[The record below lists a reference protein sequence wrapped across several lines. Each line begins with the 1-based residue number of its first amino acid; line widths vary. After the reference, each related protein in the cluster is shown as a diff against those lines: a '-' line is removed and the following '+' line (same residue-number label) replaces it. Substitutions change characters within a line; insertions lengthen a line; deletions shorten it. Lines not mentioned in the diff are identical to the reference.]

1 MAGLVAPFA
10 YFFLRG
16 DKERKARAAERKDE
30 VAARIHLGYLRAA
43 NGIPGSTRPSEASAE
58 DYEKVL
64 MTSRDV
70 IRPVGRD
77 GTPLNAGCC
86 VERIVESVGGAQSWR
101 NARVKKIYS
110 NGLIDLWFSEEHREE
125 LNVKPFAV
133 RAPSKSRQ
141 VLGRNTIT
149 GIINKGGARTVKKVE
164 AKTRGMLDHSETN
177 SNTNTGFMGRPSLFM
192 RKIKERQW
200 RLDRQR
206 VLNEVVYE
214 NQAPGQGPFAL
225 ACQEGDLTSA
235 IYLYRTN
242 QEGLDIVRRT
252 DALGRTPL
260 MLACANGRVSI
271 AKWLHENG
279 AAPDVEGVTYR
290 GSTCMSFACRSG
302 NVDVCTWLLNV
313 AHCPMGHLRQPDN
326 AGLTP
331 MHWAAAKGHTVIL
344 HFLRAAGA
352 GADVRAFDAEG
363 YSPMWRAS
371 LREHASS
378 CHWLLLHGALR
389 ARYTSSV
396 PRPEDSEL
404 DQAIYV
410 EVCAASGA
418 ELSMRAWALTEL
430 KLHSNKLVNTKKSL
444 SPGGYKDERD
454 IVEEAAR
461 LRNLRAFVNHLGPS
475 FPEDDSSNAI
485 EPWCFDDLPRILEDD
500 NELVCRSPAKVV
512 EEVSSYPTVYVVE
525 EWIPPLE
532 SVDPP
537 IIQRA
542 AIEAANGPD
551 SLEGGSSTAEETL
564 RAEATAEAA
573 PIDALESIADENPPL
588 DQTLPSRD
596 DAETYLL
603 RAKVALAGKPGGFNE
618 LKAAFDGLGK
628 CWSEQKS
635 LLQGS
640 EREEER
646 IAALASEETLAAA
659 RLVNVFLG
667 IDPGKA
673 KGLLEEFI
681 SMLVPYESAQVQVL
695 RREMGKV
702 FDSDAR

>member
-1 MAGLVAPFA
+1 MAGLVAPFS

-16 DKERKARAAERKDE
+16 DKERNARAAERKAE

-43 NGIPGSTRPSEASAE
+43 NGIPGSARPSEASAE

-64 MTSRDV
+64 LTSCDV
-70 IRPVGRD
+70 VRPVGRD
-77 GTPLNAGCC
+77 GTLLSAGCYAERL
-86 VERIVESVGGAQSWR
+86 VELAGGAQAWR
-101 NARVKKIYS
+101 NARVMKIYS

-133 RAPSKSRQ
+133 RAPAKSRQ
-141 VLGRNTIT
+141 LLARDMIAGVTK
-149 GIINKGGARTVKKVE
+149 KGGTGKFKEVE
-164 AKTRGMLDHSETN
+164 AKIRGVLDRSEPHSSGN
-177 SNTNTGFMGRPSLFM
+177 VGFMGRSSLFM

-235 IYLYRTN
+235 IYLFRTN
-242 QEGLDIVRRT
+242 QDSPDIVRRA

-260 MLACANGRVSI
+260 MLACANGHISV
-271 AKWLHENG
+271 AKWLHDNG
-279 AAPDVEGVTYR
+279 AATDVEGVTYR

-302 NVDVCTWLLNV
+302 DVDVCAWLLDV
-313 AHCPMGHLRQPDN
+313 ARCPESHLRQPDN

-331 MHWAAAKGHTVIL
+331 MHWAAAEGHTTVL

-378 CHWLLLHGALR
+378 CHWLLLHGTMR
-389 ARYTSSV
+389 ARYISSV

-410 EVCAASGA
+410 EVCAAPGA
-418 ELSMRAWALTEL
+418 ELSMRAWALSEL
-430 KLHSNKLVNTKKSL
+430 NEHKQDTSKQSL
-444 SPGGYKDERD
+444 SSGSFKDGID
-454 IVEEAAR
+454 TVENAAQ

-475 FPEDDSSNAI
+475 FPEDESSNAL
-485 EPWCFDDLPRILEDD
+485 EPWSFDELPRIAEDD
-500 NELVCRSPAKVV
+500 YELVNRSPERS
-512 EEVSSYPTVYVVE
+512 EEARSNSSVYVVE

-532 SVDPP
+532 SVDAATT
-537 IIQRA
+537 QGA
-542 AIEAANGPD
+542 AIEANVPKAP
-551 SLEGGSSTAEETL
+551 EGESKTAEESL
-564 RAEATAEAA
+564 HMEAAAEAA
-573 PIDALESIADENPPL
+573 PYDALGSIADKN
-588 DQTLPSRD
+588 QIVQHTLPSRN
-596 DAETYLL
+596 DAKTYLL
-603 RAKVALAGKPGGFNE
+603 RAKIALAKKPGGFDE

-628 CWSEQKS
+628 CWSAQKTH
-635 LLQGS
+635 LQGP
-640 EREEER
+640 EPEEER
-646 IAALASEETLAAA
+646 LASLADAEALAAA
-659 RLVNVFLG
+659 RLVEVFQG
-667 IDPGKA
+667 IDQETA

-681 SMLVPYESAQVQVL
+681 SMLVPFESAQVRVL
-695 RREMGKV
+695 RREMEKA
-702 FDSDAR
+702 FET